1 MTEGSAFSHIVTF
14 AFPLFIGSA
23 LQELY
28 VLADAMIASH
38 YIGEQGLA
46 AIGSVSAISSMLISF
61 AIGVNHGFS
70 LHISRAFGADNIK
83 ELKRCTT
90 VMVVLDLILSLVL
103 TVLSLLFIKGLLVW
117 LKTPSDI
124 FSMAYIY
131 IFVSLAGL
139 SATVLYN
146 MCAGYLRS
154 LGNSRVP
161 LYFLILSSFL
171 NIVLDLLFICT
182 LKMGV
187 EGAALATVISQLLSA
202 TLSIIYIVKVYPDYM
217 PKGSERKVRLPLY
230 LDMLATG
237 ISVGIMSSVYHI
249 GTIILQR
256 SINALGTAI
265 ITSHTASRKMF
276 EATNIPSSTL
286 GQATAVFTS
295 QNYGA
300 GRIDRVRKGFRITY
314 MLQIVWSLL
323 CILFAFTCAEA
334 FASIIANTSDPA
346 ILGWSGKYFRTCV
359 LFYPVVALVYIFRNS
374 LQSLG
379 RRIVP
384 VFSSFIELF
393 GKIISGLF
401 IVPVVGYQAV
411 ILTEPLTWTGMAIFL
426 TISYFVL
433 LGRGAFEHSHH

>member
-38 YIGEQGLA
+38 FIGERGLA
-46 AIGSVSAISSMLISF
+46 AIGSVSAISSMLLSF

-70 LHISRAFGADNIK
+70 LHISRAFGGENMR
-83 ELKRCTT
+83 ELKRCTS
-90 VMVVLDLILSLVL
+90 VMVVLDVL
-103 TVLSLLFIKGLLVW
+103 LSLLLTLVALLAVRGLLVW
-117 LKTPSDI
+117 LKTPDDI
-124 FSMAYIY
+124 FHMAHMY
-131 IFVSLAGL
+131 IFVSICGL
-139 SATVLYN
+139 SATVIYN

-161 LYFLILSSFL
+161 LYFLIVSSFL
-171 NIVLDLLFICT
+171 NILLDLLFICV
-182 LKMGV
+182 LGMGV
-187 EGAALATVISQLLSA
+187 EGAALATVLSQLVSA
-202 TLSIIYIVKVYPDYM
+202 TLSIIYIVRVYPDYL
-217 PKGSERKVRLPLY
+217 PGREELRVRLGVY

-237 ISVGIMSSVYHI
+237 ISFGIMSSVYQV
-249 GTIILQR
+249 GTVILQR
-256 SINALGTAI
+256 SINALGTVV

-300 GRIDRVRKGFRITY
+300 GRIDRVRKGFRITF
-314 MLQIVWSLL
+314 MLQLFWSLL
-323 CILFAFTCAEA
+323 CIIFAYT
-334 FASIIANTSDPA
+334 FARSFAALIANTGDA
-346 ILGWSGKYFRTCV
+346 VILGWSERYFRTCV

-379 RRIVP
+379 RRIIP
-384 VFSSFIELF
+384 VLSSCIELF
-393 GKIISGLF
+393 GKLVSGLF
-401 IVPVVGYQAV
+401 IVPKVGYQAV
-411 ILTEPLTWTGMAIFL
+411 ILTEPLTWTAMAIFL
-426 TISYFVL
+426 TVGYFIL
-433 LGRGAFEHSHH
+433 LRRGAFTHTHM